1 MPLPKI
7 ATPQYTLD
15 LPSTGK
21 SIKYRP
27 FLVKEEKI
35 LILALESEDVIQ
47 ITSAIKQILKDCIIT
62 KGIKVEELPTFDIEY
77 IFLNVRAK
85 SVGEAIELI
94 VTCSDDGTTEVPVK
108 VYIDEIQVQKDP
120 NHSTD
125 INLGDG
131 LVLRMKY
138 PSLNEFIANNFDFSS
153 KKNSSTEQ
161 INKSFDIVSSCID
174 IVFNAD
180 ESWAAAD
187 CTKKELN
194 DWIETLTP
202 QQFQEVEKFFNT
214 MPKLAHTFKVTNPNT
229 KKESEVTLE
238 GLTSFFG

>member
-35 LILALESEDVIQ
+35 LILALESEDVKQ

-77 IFLNVRAK
+77 IFLHVRGR

-94 VTCSDDGTTEVPVK
+94 ITCSDDGTTEVPVK

-120 NHSTD
+120 DHSTD

-138 PSLNEFIANNFDFSS
+138 PSLNEFIQNNFDFSS
-153 KKNSSTEQ
+153 NDVSSIER
-161 INKSFDIVSSCID
+161 SFDIVSSCID
-174 IVFNAD
+174 MVFNAD
-180 ESWAAAD
+180 ESWAASD

-194 DWIETLTP
+194 DWIETLTS
-202 QQFQEVEKFFNT
+202 QQFKEVEKFFNT

-229 KKESEVTLE
+229 KEESEVTLE